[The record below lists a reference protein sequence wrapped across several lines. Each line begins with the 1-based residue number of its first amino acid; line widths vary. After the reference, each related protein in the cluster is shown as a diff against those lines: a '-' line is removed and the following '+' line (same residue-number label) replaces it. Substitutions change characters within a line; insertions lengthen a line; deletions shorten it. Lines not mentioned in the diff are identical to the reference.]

1 MAKVNVERIALHVPH
16 MTPHAARE
24 LARNVVEDRQSCLS
38 GARPGQAGLP
48 VLHLQHVAGETP
60 RALEARIAREIARAL
75 RKG

>member
-24 LARNVVEDRQSCLS
+24 LADGVAKQVVENRQDRLS
-38 GARPGQAGLP
+38 GQAGLP